1 MNQIVNTLT
10 SSLTSSL
17 ASLKPTLGHLEALV
31 SFDTQN
37 PPRAITVDS
46 EIFAYL
52 KQQLPDFEVQ
62 IFDAGEGC
70 ISLLATRGQPE
81 ILFNFHI
88 DTVPVAP
95 NWSVDPFKLI
105 VDETKATA
113 TAIGACDIKGAAAC
127 MLSAVAKHQGDVA
140 LLFSSDEEH
149 GSSKAVKQF
158 LTTDHGFKKVIVA
171 EPTMAKATLAHRG
184 IMSAKGYFSGI
195 SGHASEARAFK
206 DSAIHKAGKWMSNA
220 LDWVEQQTHSF
231 DSLSGLPFN
240 IGKID
245 GGIKANM
252 IAADCE
258 VALGFRPLPGQDA
271 HVLLNELQ
279 QLASEDCKLVPGF
292 VGPTLP
298 AANQDFEAAISNAK
312 ALAESCV
319 LPIGSAVNFWT
330 EASLFSQAGCTTLVF
345 GPGNIAQAHTAD
357 EWVALEQLQQVEA
370 CYCHI
375 LSSSL
380 TSGTLSSGTVSSKAS
395 L

>member
-1 MNQIVNTLT
+1 MNKTATALQSTL
-10 SSLTSSL
+10 SHL
-17 ASLKPTLGHLEALV
+17 AALV

-37 PPRAITVDS
+37 PPRAITVES

-52 KQQLPDFEVQ
+52 TRHLADFKVE

-81 ILFNFHI
+81 LLFNFHI

-95 NWSVDPFKLI
+95 NWSVDPFSLI
-105 VDETKATA
+105 VDDEKA

-127 MLSAVAKHQGDVA
+127 MLSAVAKNPLSKNKGDIA

-149 GSSKAVKQF
+149 GSSKAIKHF
-158 LTTDHGFKKVIVA
+158 LTLEQGQSFKKVIVA
-171 EPTMAKATLAHRG
+171 EPTLAKAVLAHRG

-206 DSAIHKAGKWMSNA
+206 DSAIHKAGKWMSDA
-220 LDWVEQQTHSF
+220 LNWVEQQTQSF

-258 VALGFRPLPGQDA
+258 LAMGFRPLPGQDA
-271 HVLLNELQ
+271 QQILTDLQ
-279 QLASEDCKLVPGF
+279 QLAPDEAKLVAGF
-292 VGPTLP
+292 IGPTLP
-298 AANQDFEAAISNAK
+298 AANQDFTSAISNAQ
-312 ALAESCV
+312 ALAESCG
-319 LPIGSAVNFWT
+319 LPIGKAVNFWT
-330 EASLFSQAGCTTLVF
+330 EASLFSQAGYAALVF

-357 EWVALEQLQQVEA
+357 EWVALDQLQQVEQ
-370 CYCHI
+370 CYCQLLHTI
-375 LSSSL
+375 
-380 TSGTLSSGTVSSKAS
+380 TDENIDQKTNG
-395 L
+395 

>member
-1 MNQIVNTLT
+1 MTTNALAATL
-10 SSLTSSL
+10 
-17 ASLKPTLGHLEALV
+17 AHLEALV

-52 KQQLPDFEVQ
+52 KQNLPGFKVQL
-62 IFDAGEGC
+62 FDAGEGC
-70 ISLLATRGQPE
+70 ISLLATRGKPE
-81 ILFNFHI
+81 LLFNFHI

-105 VDETKATA
+105 VDQDKGIA

-127 MLSAVAKHQGDVA
+127 MLSAVAKTQGDVA

-149 GSSKAVKQF
+149 GSSKAIKHF
-158 LTTDHGFKKVIVA
+158 LAMLGDVGNFKKVIVA
-171 EPTMAKATLAHRG
+171 EPTLAKATLAHRG
-184 IMSAKGYFSGI
+184 IMSAKGYFSGV

-206 DSAIHKAGKWMSNA
+206 DSAIHKAGKWMSGA

-258 VALGFRPLPGQDA
+258 LAFGYRPLPGQDA
-271 HVLLNELQ
+271 EVLLSELQ
-279 QLASEDCKLVPGF
+279 QLGGEDCKLVAGF
-292 VGPTLP
+292 QGPTLP
-298 AANQDFEAAISNAK
+298 AANQDFSQAISNAQ
-312 ALAESCV
+312 ALAQSCD
-319 LPIGSAVNFWT
+319 LPIGTAVNFWT

-345 GPGNIAQAHTAD
+345 GPGSIAQAHTAD
-357 EWVALEQLQQVEA
+357 EWVELAQLQQVEQ
-370 CYCHI
+370 CYCNI
-375 LSSSL
+375 LSEID
-380 TSGTLSSGTVSSKAS
+380 LSAPEQAG
-395 L
+395 

>member
-1 MNQIVNTLT
+1 M
-10 SSLTSSL
+10 SL
-17 ASLKPTLGHLEALV
+17 APEQTASKKIASEQTALESTLAHLEALV

-52 KQQLPDFEVQ
+52 KQQLSGFA
-62 IFDAGEGC
+62 ITMFDAGEGC
-70 ISLLATRGQPE
+70 ISLLAVRGKPE

-95 NWSVDPFKLI
+95 NWSVNPFTLI
-105 VDETKATA
+105 VDDKKA

-127 MLSAVAKHQGDVA
+127 MLSAVAKTPGDVA

-149 GSSKAVKQF
+149 GSSTAIKQF
-158 LTTDHGFKKVIVA
+158 LTIIDTVGDFKQVIVA
-171 EPTMAKATLAHRG
+171 EPTQAKAVLAHRG

-206 DSAIHKAGKWMSNA
+206 DSAIHKAGNWMSSA
-220 LDWVEQQTHSF
+220 LQWVEQQTQSV

-258 VALGFRPLPGQDA
+258 LAFGFRPLPGQDA
-271 HVLLNELQ
+271 QQVLADLQ
-279 QLASEDCKLVPGF
+279 QLADCKLLGGF
-292 VGPTLP
+292 SGPTLP
-298 AANQDFEAAISNAK
+298 AANQNFALAISNAN
-312 ALAESCV
+312 ALAQSCH
-319 LPIGSAVNFWT
+319 LPIGNAVNFWT

-357 EWVALEQLQQVEA
+357 EWVELDQLTQVEA
-370 CYCHI
+370 YYCQI
-375 LSSSL
+375 LNGS
-380 TSGTLSSGTVSSKAS
+380 AS
-395 L
+395 